1 MISYAE
7 KPWLKSYKIGAFKLK
22 TTIDYPVKPLFSIL
36 DEIAEKFPG
45 KDAYDY
51 FGNRMKYRTL
61 KHQVDSLANALVNL
75 GVKKGDNIIVFLPT
89 GPQFIISDFAVLKAG
104 GTLVP
109 SSPLLK
115 APELIRQ
122 ARDSGAETIFCLDEN
137 LDLIDS
143 VKEKT
148 GLKNIIVTSVKD
160 YSPAQSQAMTE
171 IPGTYSFRKLIADH
185 DPQAPEVEIDPLEDL
200 AVLAFTGGSTGTPK
214 GVMITHFQRMASILQ
229 GLPWMMAPLP
239 TYRGRASS
247 LLPIPIFHSYGHYL
261 MQSCIYWGLKIF
273 LVPDPRNTEMIA
285 QLMNE
290 YRPFLICMV
299 PTQLL
304 NLAQSET
311 KIKRMPVMVVS
322 AAAPLPTEVA
332 KKIEEKIKM
341 PVSEGYGL
349 TECIS
354 HINISVFSKI
364 TRFATSTTPGVGIP
378 VPDTEVKLVDPETGK
393 EVPFG
398 DVGELWLKGPQVMKG
413 YWPEPGS
420 GLEDGG
426 WLRTG
431 DLCKMDENGYFYV
444 VDRIKDMINISGMKV
459 YSIEIDD
466 LLFQN
471 PAVAGAVTIGIPDSK
486 RPGSE
491 RIKAFVRLKDDYKGK
506 IGQQDIIDYC
516 RENLAAYAV
525 PKYVEFRDDLPMTVT
540 EKYFKRALREE
551 EIQKM
556 KERGEV

>member
-1 MISYAE
+1 M
-7 KPWLKSYKIGAFKLK
+7 
-22 TTIDYPVKPLFSIL
+22 
-36 DEIAEKFPG
+36 
-45 KDAYDY
+45 
-51 FGNRMKYRTL
+51 
-61 KHQVDSLANALVNL
+61 NL

-104 GTLVP
+104 ATLVP

-122 ARDSGAETIFCLDEN
+122 AGESGAETIFCLDMN

-148 GLKNIIVTSVKD
+148 RLKNIIVTSVED
-160 YSPAQSQAMTE
+160 YSPGQSEEIKE

-185 DPQAPEVEIDPLEDL
+185 EPKAPEVEIDPAEDL
-200 AVLAFTGGSTGTPK
+200 AVLAFTGGSTGKPK

-229 GLPWMMAPLP
+229 GLPWMMAPFP
-239 TYRGRASS
+239 AYRGRASS

-261 MQSCIYWGLKIF
+261 MQSCIYWGLKVF
-273 LVPDPRNTEMIA
+273 LVPDPRDTEMIV

-304 NLAQSET
+304 NLAQSKT
-311 KIKRMPVMVVS
+311 KVKRMPVMVVS

-364 TRFATSTTPGVGIP
+364 TRFAPSTIPGVGIP

-398 DVGELWLKGPQVMKG
+398 DVGELWLRGPQMMKG
-413 YWPEPGS
+413 YWPEQGS

-431 DLCKMDENGYFYV
+431 DLCKMDEKGYFYV

-506 IGQQDIIDYC
+506 IGPQDIIDYC
-516 RENLAAYAV
+516 RERLAAYAV
-525 PKYVEFRDDLPMTVT
+525 PKFIEFRDNLPLTVT

-556 KERGEV
+556 KESGEL

>member
-1 MISYAE
+1 MTSYGD
-7 KPWLKSYKIGAFKLK
+7 KPWLKSYKVGAFRLK

-36 DEIAEKFPG
+36 DEAAEKFPG
-45 KDAYDY
+45 KDAFDY

-61 KHQVDSLANALVNL
+61 KRQVDSLANALMNL
-75 GVKKGDNIIVFLPT
+75 GVKKGDNVIVFLPT

-104 GTLVP
+104 ATLVP

-122 ARDSGAETIFCLDEN
+122 AGESGAETIFCLDMN

-148 GLKNIIVTSVKD
+148 RLKNIIITSVKD
-160 YSPAQSQAMTE
+160 YSPGQSEEIKE

-185 DPQAPEVEIDPLEDL
+185 EPKAPEVGIDPTEDL
-200 AVLAFTGGSTGTPK
+200 AVLAFTGGSTGKPK

-229 GLPWMMAPLP
+229 GLPWMMAPFP
-239 TYRGRASS
+239 AYRGRASS
-247 LLPIPIFHSYGHYL
+247 LLPIPVFHSYGHYL
-261 MQSCIYWGLKIF
+261 MQSCIYWGLKVF
-273 LVPDPRNTEMIA
+273 LVPDPRDTEMIV

-299 PTQLL
+299 PTRLL
-304 NLAQSET
+304 NLAQSKT
-311 KIKRMPVMVVS
+311 KVKRMPVMVVS

-349 TECIS
+349 TECVS

-364 TRFATSTTPGVGIP
+364 TRFAPSTIPGVGIP

-506 IGQQDIIDYC
+506 IGPQDIIDYC
-516 RENLAAYAV
+516 RERLAAYAV
-525 PKYVEFRDDLPMTVT
+525 PKYIEFRDNLPLTVT

-556 KERGEV
+556 KERGEL